1 LLIPLKPILLVED
14 EPNDVEM
21 TLLALAQVDL
31 ADQVMTL
38 RDGADA
44 LDFFYYRGQ
53 FADRT
58 RGLPVVVLLDNKMPK
73 VDGLTLLR
81 QIRSDEQLRLL
92 PVVML
97 TSSRMEQ
104 DVIAS
109 YQLGINAY
117 VVKPV
122 GRESFVQAIQQLGL
136 FWLLRNEPPP
146 GSVRFE
152 PRGE

>member
-1 LLIPLKPILLVED
+1 MTELKPILLVED

-21 TLLALAQVDL
+21 TLLALEQVQL
-31 ADQVMTL
+31 ANQVLSL
-38 RDGADA
+38 RDGAEA
-44 LDFFYYRGQ
+44 LDYLYCRGKY
-53 FADRT
+53 AGRPS
-58 RGLPVVVLLDNKMPK
+58 GLPAVMLLDNKMPK
-73 VDGLTLLR
+73 VDGLSVLR
-81 QIRSDEQLRLL
+81 QIRSDEHLRML

-104 DVIAS
+104 DVITS

-122 GRESFVQAIQQLGL
+122 GRENFVQAIQQLGL

-146 GSVRFE
+146 GTVRYNN
-152 PRGE
+152 RGR

>member
-1 LLIPLKPILLVED
+1 VTALKPILLVED

-21 TLLALAQVDL
+21 TLLALEQINL
-31 ADQVMTL
+31 ADQVLSL
-38 RDGADA
+38 RDGAEA
-44 LDFFYYRGQ
+44 LDFLYYRGK
-53 FADRT
+53 FADRPH
-58 RGLPVVVLLDNKMPK
+58 GLPAVLLLDNKMPK
-73 VDGLTLLR
+73 VDGLTVLR
-81 QIRSDEQLRLL
+81 QIRSDEALRLL

-109 YQLGINAY
+109 YELGINAY

-136 FWLLRNEPPP
+136 FWLIRNEPPP
-146 GSVRFE
+146 GATRFE
-152 PRGE
+152 KR

>member
-1 LLIPLKPILLVED
+1 MTELKPILLVED

-21 TLLALAQVDL
+21 TLMALKQVELAGAVLS
-31 ADQVMTL
+31 L
-38 RDGADA
+38 RDGAEA
-44 LDFFYYRGQ
+44 LDYLYYRGR
-53 FADRT
+53 FAARPK
-58 RGLPVVVLLDNKMPK
+58 GLPAVILLDNKMPK
-73 VDGLTLLR
+73 VDGLTVLR
-81 QIRSDEQLRLL
+81 SIRSDPALKLL

-122 GRESFVQAIQQLGL
+122 GKDSFVHAIQQLGL

-146 GSVRFE
+146 GTVRHGGAG
-152 PRGE
+152 R

>member
-1 LLIPLKPILLVED
+1 VTELKPILLVED

-21 TLLALAQVDL
+21 TLLALGQINL
-31 ADQVMTL
+31 SDQVQTL
-38 RDGADA
+38 RDGVEA
-44 LDFFYYRGQ
+44 LDYLYYRDR
-53 FADRT
+53 FAARP
-58 RGLPVVVLLDNKMPK
+58 RGLPAVILLDNKMPK
-73 VDGLTLLR
+73 VDGLTVLR
-81 QIRSDEQLRLL
+81 QIRSDEQLRML

-104 DVIAS
+104 DVITS

-122 GRESFVQAIQQLGL
+122 GQENFVQAIQQLGL

-146 GSVRFE
+146 GSTRFGGLG
-152 PRGE
+152 R

>member
-1 LLIPLKPILLVED
+1 LLVED

-21 TLLALAQVDL
+21 TLLALEQIHL

-44 LDFFYYRGQ
+44 LDFLYYRGQ
-53 FADRT
+53 FTDRP

-81 QIRSDEQLRLL
+81 QIRSDEDLRLL

-146 GSVRFE
+146 GTVRFDT
-152 PRGE
+152 RGE

>member
-1 LLIPLKPILLVED
+1 MEQLKPILLVED

-21 TLLALAQVDL
+21 TLLALAEIDL
-31 ADQVMTL
+31 ADHVFAV
-38 RDGADA
+38 RDGAEA
-44 LDFFYYRGQ
+44 LDYLYLRGQ
-53 FADRT
+53 YAARPP
-58 RGLPVVVLLDNKMPK
+58 GLPAVVLLDNKMPK
-73 VDGLTLLR
+73 VDGLTVLR
-81 QIRSDEQLRLL
+81 QIRSDEHLRLI

-97 TSSRMEQ
+97 SSSRMEQ

-122 GRESFVQAIQQLGL
+122 GRANFVNAIKELGL

-146 GSVRFE
+146 GTMRLDM
-152 PRGE
+152 RGR

>member
-1 LLIPLKPILLVED
+1 MTALKPILLVED

-21 TLLALAQVDL
+21 TLLALEQINL
-31 ADQVMTL
+31 ADQVLSL
-38 RDGADA
+38 RDGAEA
-44 LDFFYYRGQ
+44 LDFLYYRGK
-53 FADRT
+53 FADRPL
-58 RGLPVVVLLDNKMPK
+58 GLPAVLLLDNKMPK
-73 VDGLTLLR
+73 VDGLTVLR
-81 QIRSDEQLRLL
+81 QIRSDEALRLL

-109 YQLGINAY
+109 YELGINAY

-136 FWLLRNEPPP
+136 FWLIRNEPPP
-146 GSVRFE
+146 GATRFE
-152 PRGE
+152 KR

>member
-1 LLIPLKPILLVED
+1 MSELKPILLVED

-21 TLLALAQVDL
+21 TLLALEQVNL
-31 ADQVMTL
+31 ADQVYSL
-38 RDGADA
+38 RDGAEA
-44 LDFFYYRGQ
+44 LDYLYYRGR
-53 FADRT
+53 FAERP
-58 RGLPVVVLLDNKMPK
+58 RGLPAVILLDNKMPK
-73 VDGLTLLR
+73 VDGLTVLR
-81 QIRSDEQLRLL
+81 QIRGDEALRML

-104 DVIAS
+104 DVLTS

-122 GRESFVQAIQQLGL
+122 GRESFVQAVQQLGL

-146 GSVRFE
+146 GTLHY
-152 PRGE
+152 PPGEG